1 MAGLCGSI
9 VGMSEPFFP
18 LLMLLTMDLNLGLE
32 DDIWRLVYSI
42 SRQELEP
49 GALPKRTKMRM
60 K

>member
-1 MAGLCGSI
+1 M
-9 VGMSEPFFP
+9 GMSEPFFP